1 MFLFQ
6 MEIILIIIFFP
17 ATGQATWL
25 KEKWVIILTDIVAL
39 STFKKMI
46 LLKRRKIIVI
56 LENGSRRKRREMT
69 RAHAHDFFPEAR

>member
-1 MFLFQ
+1 